1 MAGEHSAVSGLAGRY
16 ASALLELA
24 EDKHELDSVAADL
37 RGLQQLIDDS
47 EDLRRLLR
55 SPLYSR
61 EQQAKALSAIIVKAG
76 VGDLTRRFVLIVAQN
91 RRLFAL
97 PQMITAYL
105 AELARRRGEVT
116 AEVTAARPLSDAQQS
131 KLTETLRRSVGAKV
145 QVDLKVDPALIG
157 GLVVRVGSRMI
168 DSSLRTK
175 LQKLQLAM
183 KGVG

>member
-24 EDKHELDSVAADL
+24 ESKHELDSVAADL

-55 SPLYSR
+55 SPVYNR
-61 EQQAKALSAIIVKAG
+61 EQQAKALAAILDKAG
-76 VGDLTRRFVLIVAQN
+76 GGDLMRRFVLTVAQN

-97 PQMITAYL
+97 SQMITAYL
-105 AELARRRGEVT
+105 AELAHRRGEVI
-116 AEVTAARPLSDAQQS
+116 AEVTAAQPLNDAQQS
-131 KLTETLRRSVGAKV
+131 RLTETLRRSVGAKV
-145 QVDLKVDPALIG
+145 QIDLKVDPALIG
-157 GLVVRVGSRMI
+157 GLIVRVGSRMI